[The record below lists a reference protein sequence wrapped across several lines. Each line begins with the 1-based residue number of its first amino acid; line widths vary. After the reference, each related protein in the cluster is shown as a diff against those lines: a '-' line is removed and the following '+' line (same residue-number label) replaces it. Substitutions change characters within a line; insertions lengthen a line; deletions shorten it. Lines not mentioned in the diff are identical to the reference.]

1 MVKKQDCG
9 FVGVCY
15 VSDTGAM
22 MEGRFVFDPFRVTG
36 RKGILVGVC

>member
-1 MVKKQDCG
+1 MVKKRDRG
-9 FVGVCY
+9 FVRVCH
-15 VSDTGAM
+15 VSDARAM